1 MPGPLA
7 AALPFIMLGSS
18 AVSAVGQIQAG
29 RAQARASQ
37 LTAFRTET
45 EGELNKAMA
54 RQRANARRDEYNQA
68 TAANI
73 AAFSVTRDIGS
84 DRSVQ
89 AFLERQ
95 KEIVAQDLGRMD
107 TQASFESAKYKAA
120 AATEIRRGKNIQR
133 ASLYSAIGTLASG
146 AYQYDQVRT

>member
-1 MPGPLA
+1 
-7 AALPFIMLGSS
+7 
-18 AVSAVGQIQAG
+18 
-29 RAQARASQ
+29 
-37 LTAFRTET
+37 
-45 EGELNKAMA
+45 MA